1 MVTPPARPNRAR
13 QDDDAAD
20 SIVTP
25 FAKLQVA
32 AAKRLEAAKRSHA
45 KQAVEEPERE
55 PKANKKAA
63 QKKPAPK
70 KGAQKADAKKSE
82 KKKGAEEKG
91 EKAAYKFTPYGEAK
105 KAIAAAFLGHPNYTA
120 RATPRFEHSGPHR
133 RKAVEEAWLKSKAR
147 KDILK
152 DMPVSEQKK
161 RRYI

>member
-1 MVTPPARPNRAR
+1 MTPPARPNRAR

-82 KKKGAEEKG
+82 KKKGARKRERKLLTSSRPMEKP
-91 EKAAYKFTPYGEAK
+91 KRLLLQRSW
-105 KAIAAAFLGHPNYTA
+105 AILIILQEPRPGLSTRA
-120 RATPRFEHSGPHR
+120 RTGGRL
-133 RKAVEEAWLKSKAR
+133 W
-147 KDILK
+147 
-152 DMPVSEQKK
+152 KK
-161 RRYI
+161 RGLRARRGKTS